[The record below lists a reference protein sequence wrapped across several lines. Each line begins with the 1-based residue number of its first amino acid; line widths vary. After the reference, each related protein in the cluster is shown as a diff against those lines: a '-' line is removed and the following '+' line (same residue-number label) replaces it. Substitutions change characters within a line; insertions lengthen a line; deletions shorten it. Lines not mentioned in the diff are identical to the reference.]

1 MADDG
6 FGFEGRIAV
15 VQRTRGYRKWP
26 DEVKARIVAESF
38 RAGVRVVDV
47 ARRHG
52 VLAHQLSDWRRQA
65 RQGLL
70 ALPEDVVE
78 GLEAAFV
85 PLAVEPEVSAGAAF
99 VNRLGFTGGWF
110 VQGLGDHTEPHET
123 ALEVE
128 IASRSPTCWHHE
140 ALQNPCSQSSLYVLT
155 SAQIG

>member
-1 MADDG
+1 MADGGD
-6 FGFEGRIAV
+6 GFEGRMAL

-26 DEVKARIVAESF
+26 EEVKARIVAESF

-70 ALPEDVVE
+70 ALPEDAMD

-85 PLAVEPEVSAGAAF
+85 PLTVEPDPAAASEPGGSAGAM
-99 VNRLGFTGGWF
+99 TIEI
-110 VQGLGDHTEPHET
+110 GDVVLRVPGDVSAERAA
-123 ALEVE
+123 ALV
-128 IASRSPTCWHHE
+128 R
-140 ALQNPCSQSSLYVLT
+140 ALRGV
-155 SAQIG
+155 A

>member
-1 MADDG
+1 MADGGD
-6 FGFEGRIAV
+6 GFEGRIAV

-26 DEVKARIVAESF
+26 EEVKARIVAESF

-70 ALPEDVVE
+70 ALPEDAVE

-85 PLAVEPEVSAGAAF
+85 PLAVEPEVAATGGDAVVGTITIEVGGDIVLRVPGDVPAERAAALVRALRGAA
-99 VNRLGFTGGWF
+99 
-110 VQGLGDHTEPHET
+110 
-123 ALEVE
+123 
-128 IASRSPTCWHHE
+128 
-140 ALQNPCSQSSLYVLT
+140 
-155 SAQIG
+155 

>member
-1 MADDG
+1 MADGGDG
-6 FGFEGRIAV
+6 FGGRIAV

-26 DEVKARIVAESF
+26 AEVKARIVAESF
-38 RAGVRVVDV
+38 RDGVRVVDV

-85 PLAVEPEVSAGAAF
+85 PLAVEPEVSTEEADTSVGTVMIEVGGDVVLRVPGDVPAERAA
-99 VNRLGFTGGWF
+99 
-110 VQGLGDHTEPHET
+110 
-123 ALEVE
+123 ALV
-128 IASRSPTCWHHE
+128 R
-140 ALQNPCSQSSLYVLT
+140 ALRGV
-155 SAQIG
+155 A